1 MINEFISLFFPD
13 CCVHC
18 NESLVDGEKHLCTSC
33 RIQLPYS
40 SNNEK
45 EREVILERFVFENRP
60 TDAYS
65 LLKFHKKG
73 ITQSLLHE
81 LKYKG
86 QQTIG
91 NMMGEWLATRLI
103 ESNHWPG
110 IDFIVPVPL
119 HKSKLRQRGFNQ
131 SACFG
136 QGIAEVS
143 NTEMKSKLIRRIKPS
158 DTQTKKSR
166 LERWKN
172 VESIFE
178 LTEPKL
184 VNGSS
189 ILLIDDVLT
198 TGATMEACIQ
208 CLKKGN
214 PLEIY
219 VAVVAVAQ

>member
-33 RIQLPYS
+33 RIQLPFAT
-40 SNNEK
+40 NNER

-60 TDAYS
+60 SNAYS

-86 QQTIG
+86 QQSIG
-91 NMMGEWLATRLI
+91 HMMGEWLATRLI
-103 ESNHWPG
+103 ESDIWPG
-110 IDFIVPVPL
+110 IDYIVPVPL

-131 SACFG
+131 SICFG
-136 QGIAEVS
+136 QGIANVS
-143 NTEMKSKLIRRIKPS
+143 NSELKPNLIRRIKPS
-158 DTQTKKSR
+158 ETQTKKSR
-166 LERWKN
+166 MERWQN
-172 VESIFE
+172 VEKIFE
-178 LTEPKL
+178 LTDPDS
-184 VNGSS
+184 VNGRS

-198 TGATMEACIQ
+198 TGATMESCLQ
-208 CLKKGN
+208 CLNEGN
-214 PLEIY
+214 PHKIY

>member
-33 RIQLPYS
+33 RIQLPFS
-40 SNNEK
+40 TNSVK
-45 EREVILERFVFENRP
+45 EREGILDRFVYENRP
-60 TDAYS
+60 KDAFS

-73 ITQSLLHE
+73 ITESLLHE

-86 QQTIG
+86 QQPIG

-103 ESNHWPG
+103 EENVWPG
-110 IDFIVPVPL
+110 VDYIVPVPL

-136 QGIAEVS
+136 QGISEVS
-143 NTEMKSKLIRRIKPS
+143 NTEMKPNLIRRIKPS

-166 LERWKN
+166 LERWQN
-172 VESIFE
+172 VEKIFE
-178 LTEPKL
+178 LTDPSL
-184 VNGSS
+184 VNACS

-198 TGATMEACIQ
+198 TGSTMEACIQ
-208 CLKKGN
+208 CLKEGN
-214 PLEIY
+214 PHEIY
-219 VAVVAVAQ
+219 VAVVAVAM